1 MPGAHHGGL
10 HGTSGRR
17 RRTTSARGEKNTG
30 PTMFRPIRNTL
41 GRSAVGRHLL
51 TLFHGLSMAI
61 GLASC
66 WVMLGPPCLYWVAFI
81 STVGVLVVHLMR
93 ISEEAQPGYGVGVL
107 SGAVAMGWVGLLIAL
122 DFLGLVWVCVLIA
135 TTGPGLALWRRL
147 LGRADPADGGPDP
160 RRPVTTSAQSRVA
173 EAGPDARGAVRDLPD
188 LEVDALCLVW
198 RRSYFQLLDAEPTSG
213 RAAVVDYRQRIL
225 DEIDHRDPRG
235 LSRWLAS
242 SPRASGNPLP
252 YLHAATSARDEG
264 AAGDSLPRPQ
274 GGHEDDGTP

>member
-1 MPGAHHGGL
+1 
-10 HGTSGRR
+10 
-17 RRTTSARGEKNTG
+17 
-30 PTMFRPIRNTL
+30 MFRPIRSTL

-66 WVMLGPPCLYWVAFI
+66 WVTLGPECLYWIAFI

-93 ISEEAQPGYGVGVL
+93 LSEEAQLGYGPGVL

-122 DFLGLVWVCVLIA
+122 GFVGLVWVCALIA
-135 TTGPGLALWRRL
+135 TTGPALALWHRL
-147 LGRADPADGGPDP
+147 LDRADSADEATDA
-160 RRPVTTSAQSRVA
+160 RRSATVSAPSGVA
-173 EAGPDARGAVRDLPD
+173 GAGPGARELPD
-188 LEVDALCLVW
+188 LEVDTLCQVW
-198 RRSYFQLLDAEPTSG
+198 RRSYFQLLDADPTTG

-225 DEIDHRDPRG
+225 DELDHRDPRG

-242 SPRASGNPLP
+242 GPRASGNPLP
-252 YLHAATSARDEG
+252 YLHPAASPRDEG
-264 AAGDSLPRPQ
+264 SADDSLPRPQ